1 MRSLLSIVLCVVAV
15 GCQTT
20 RQSAVPQHSPVLPQA
35 APASE
40 SPPPPAPG
48 ADFVRARRGRSVV
61 LPAPDGPVAQA
72 SRNNGDVRVV
82 SQHNADR
89 RLPNFLDLSDSDDGS
104 AKANANHNEPTLEDL
119 DARTERVEAQVDEMI
134 MKLES
139 THAAAKGFD
148 SVDHNDLPEI
158 VPGPSSAP
166 SFPQWAF
173 R

>member
-1 MRSLLSIVLCVVAV
+1 VAV
-15 GCQTT
+15 VCQTA
-20 RQSAVPQHSPVLPQA
+20 RQSAVPQASPAIPQA

-40 SPPPPAPG
+40 SAPPPAPS
-48 ADFVRARRGRSVV
+48 ADFVRAQRGRSVV
-61 LPAPDGPVAQA
+61 LPTPEGPVAQA
-72 SRNNGDVRVV
+72 QRMNGKVRVV
-82 SQHNADR
+82 SQHNTDG

-104 AKANANHNEPTLEDL
+104 ATSNARHSEPTLEDL

-134 MKLES
+134 TKLES
-139 THAAAKGFD
+139 AHTTAEEFE
-148 SVDHNDLPEI
+148 SNDHNDLPEI